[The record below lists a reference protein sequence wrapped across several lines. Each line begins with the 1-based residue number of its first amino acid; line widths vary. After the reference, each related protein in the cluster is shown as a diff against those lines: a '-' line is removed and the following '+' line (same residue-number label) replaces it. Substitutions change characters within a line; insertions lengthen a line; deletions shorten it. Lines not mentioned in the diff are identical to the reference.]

1 MSNFY
6 ALINRMKYIRR
17 WCLMRANYDE
27 NLFEHSFQVAVI
39 AHALALIKNKKF
51 GGNVDADFV
60 ATAALFHDSSEVITG
75 DMPTPVKYYSR
86 DMRNTFEKIENNAC
100 SSLLDMLGDD
110 IKDEYTSLFFKDEKD
125 TELWRLVKAAD
136 KLSAYIKCI
145 EERKAGNSEFSDAE
159 KSTKALIDS
168 LDCDEADIF
177 VKKYLPAY
185 ELPLDKL
192 K

>member
-1 MSNFY
+1 MPE
-6 ALINRMKYIRR
+6 I
-17 WCLMRANYDE
+17 
-27 NLFEHSFQVAVI
+27 
-39 AHALALIKNKKF
+39 
-51 GGNVDADFV
+51 
-60 ATAALFHDSSEVITG
+60 ITG

-100 SSLLDMLGDD
+100 SSLLDMLDDD
-110 IKDEYTSLFFKDEKD
+110 IKGEYTSLFFKDEKD

-168 LDCDEADIF
+168 LDCEEADIF
-177 VKKYLPAY
+177 VKEYLPAY